1 VHTRRKG
8 GAIGL
13 TRRRAILEGVSGA
26 CYPGQVLAVM
36 GATGS
41 GKTSLMNI
49 LARRLVLTPGL
60 RVGGEVRLNGRRR
73 RAGWKS
79 NYVQQD
85 DLLFGELTVRETLV
99 FSARMRLPARLGAA
113 ARAAR
118 VDAVVATLG
127 LRAVLDSRVRAR
139 PHKPPTK
146 HTPARSAAAHQPA
159 HPSPLHAHQ
168 VGGELARGISGG
180 ERKRLTLGVEL
191 VTNPPLLFL
200 DEPTSGLD
208 AFNAQSVMS
217 SLKLLAATG
226 RAVVACLHQ
235 PRSAITALFDA
246 LLLLSEGRVMFS
258 GDAAEALPF
267 FERWGFTC
275 PPHTNPSDFYL
286 DVVSLSFHS
295 PAAEAASRARVALL
309 GDAYA
314 SEAHAQ
320 LAALRS
326 AGDAA
331 AAARSTSRQQQLLQR
346 AGASDGGH
354 AVAEGGGERSGKAE
368 DAAAAAQKGA
378 NNNNGAEA
386 ENADDLRR
394 PAALLPRLHRYAEEW
409 RALAGRAARL
419 AARQRLEN
427 GINIIRTVIFSLLLG
442 LIWLNVGRDASG
454 APGDLRNLGGLL
466 FISIVNHSFGGVF
479 AVVFVFAGE
488 CRLILR
494 ERVAGMYGVLPY
506 FASRLVVELP
516 RDALWT
522 LLHCTLIYWIV
533 GLRANASAFFIFLA
547 IHLLIS
553 LNAEGL
559 TLLFTAATRSEK
571 LASAVAPIPL
581 VINIL
586 FGGFFTQPG
595 AIPVWLRWIRY
606 LCFMRWSFVALVVN
620 EMRGRTFDCPPG
632 LPPAQCVRDG
642 HAAIELLAPDAAL
655 GLGACAWVLTGM
667 VLACWVGTYAV
678 LRANKPRYDV
688 SV

>member
-1 VHTRRKG
+1 
-8 GAIGL
+8 L
-13 TRRRAILEGVSGA
+13 
-26 CYPGQVLAVM
+26 
-36 GATGS
+36 
-41 GKTSLMNI
+41 
-49 LARRLVLTPGL
+49 
-60 RVGGEVRLNGRRR
+60 
-73 RAGWKS
+73 
-79 NYVQQD
+79 
-85 DLLFGELTVRETLV
+85 
-99 FSARMRLPARLGAA
+99 
-113 ARAAR
+113 
-118 VDAVVATLG
+118 
-127 LRAVLDSRVRAR
+127 
-139 PHKPPTK
+139 
-146 HTPARSAAAHQPA
+146 
-159 HPSPLHAHQ
+159 Q

-180 ERKRLTLGVEL
+180 ERKRLCLGIEL

-246 LLLLSEGRVMFS
+246 LLILSEGRVMFS
-258 GDAAEALPF
+258 GDASEALPF

-275 PPHTNPSDFYL
+275 PRHTNPSDFYL

-314 SEAHAQ
+314 SEEHAL
-320 LAALRS
+320 LAALRA

-331 AAARSTSRQQQLLQR
+331 AAARHAGRRHQR
-346 AGASDGGH
+346 VDNADAGANGGR
-354 AVAEGGGERSGKAE
+354 AVTEGGEGSSSD
-368 DAAAAAQKGA
+368 DAAAAAAAGSGA
-378 NNNNGAEA
+378 NDNHGSGE
-386 ENADDLRR
+386 EDVRR
-394 PAALLPRLHRYAEEW
+394 PTALLPRLRRHAEEW

-427 GINIIRTVIFSLLLG
+427 GINLVRTGVFSLLLG
-442 LIWLNVGRDASG
+442 LIWLNVGRDATG
-454 APGDLRNLGGLL
+454 DPGDLRNLGGLL
-466 FISIVNHSFGGVF
+466 FFSIVNHSFGGVF

-506 FASRLVVELP
+506 FASRLAVELP

-522 LLHCTLIYWIV
+522 LLHSVLIYWLV
-533 GLRANASAFFIFLA
+533 GLRADASAFFVFLA
-547 IHLLIS
+547 IHLLVS

-595 AIPVWLRWIRY
+595 AIPVWLRWLRY
-606 LCFMRWSFVALVVN
+606 LCFMRWSYVALVVN
-620 EMRGRTFDCPPG
+620 EMRGRTFDCPAEGQEGQQP
-632 LPPAQCVRDG
+632 CIRDG
-642 HAAIELLAPDAAL
+642 RAAVQLLAPDAQL
-655 GLGACAWVLTGM
+655 GLAACAWVLTGM